1 MYCFF
6 LPEIWSFFYKG
17 QEPHIS
23 KFDRLPP
30 PGNTVEFYDITED
43 PMEEE
48 PSNVT
53 EIDLTTGS
61 GDEGTESH
69 RQQETFRIKPPGD
82 QQKILAVFRP
92 WPERF
97 LTFDIRIDDSFT
109 PVALQFLSD
118 CVIGWHEE
126 IQEIHI
132 YTDGSF
138 DSLQLCVRCLWLEPF
153 FHWQALLPWV
163 EWGNCDHGQLGQDLH
178 RSDQPLSRRRWSF
191 SYTLGFA
198 LDSPIPLLV
207 RILYTFWLDSGWIH
221 CFWWLAVWWW
231 QLAQTKNEG
240 SGTVGW
246 INAARYGALFTCEGP
261 QQPSLQRPGGW
272 ICEAKD
278 RARSKHA
285 SLYTGLEAA
294 LS

>member
-61 GDEGTESH
+61 GDE
-69 RQQETFRIKPPGD
+69 PPGD

-138 DSLQLCVRCLWLEPF
+138 DRRQDVSSYAFAVYGWSPSSTDKHF
-153 FHWQALLPWV
+153 FLGWSGGIVTTDSSDKTYIGATSHSAGDGEVSAIPWALLWILQSPYWCEYYIHFDSTV
-163 EWGNCDHGQLGQDLH
+163 AGYTASGDWQYDDGNLH
-178 RSDQPLSRRRWSF
+178 KS
-191 SYTLGFA
+191 
-198 LDSPIPLLV
+198 
-207 RILYTFWLDSGWIH
+207 
-221 CFWWLAVWWW
+221 
-231 QLAQTKNEG
+231 KNEG